1 MLCIY
6 QRHTFNQNHRA
17 YNIKNRTRTNFF
29 CFEPFHSKK
38 YIFLRLYRKILKQGS
53 HRGRTDIHT
62 LSKLCP
68 NSPLSTQ
75 SVDQSQIS
83 HLDYYQSNQSC
94 SKILSI
100 DSLKTD
106 PAILLCYRH
115 KIIIFKNYA
124 IFKTNNGM

>member
-6 QRHTFNQNHRA
+6 QHHTFNENHRA
-17 YNIKNRTRTNFF
+17 YKIKNRTRTHLF
-29 CFEPFHSKK
+29 CFESFHSKK
-38 YIFLRLYRKILKQGS
+38 CIFLRLYRKILKQGS

-62 LSKLCP
+62 LTKLCP
-68 NSPLSTQ
+68 NSPLYT
-75 SVDQSQIS
+75 VCRSQIS
-83 HLDYYQSNQSC
+83 HLDYYQINQSC

-100 DSLKTD
+100 DSSKTD